1 MNVVINRILALVALC
16 LALIPTCYVQA
27 SNQDDETHDL
37 SPIFDR
43 ASVSGT
49 FTMLN
54 DQTGNF
60 VRYNPKRAATRYLPA
75 STFKIPNSLIALE
88 TKVAT
93 GPDFLIKWDPNR
105 NPQQSWWPPIWA
117 KDHTMRTAL
126 PNSVVWYY
134 QEIARRVGQGRM
146 QSFVNRFGYGNWDIS
161 GGIDQF
167 WLTGGLRI
175 SADEQVDF
183 LRRFYKGHLGVSN
196 TTTQTVKDLLVL
208 EQTPQYR
215 LSGKS
220 GWAGLG
226 EASAPQL
233 GWLVGYLERDG
244 NVYFFAMNIDIKKNK
259 DAVARL
265 VITKA
270 IFHELGLL

>member
-1 MNVVINRILALVALC
+1 
-16 LALIPTCYVQA
+16 
-27 SNQDDETHDL
+27 
-37 SPIFDR
+37 
-43 ASVSGT
+43 
-49 FTMLN
+49 
-54 DQTGNF
+54 
-60 VRYNPKRAATRYLPA
+60 
-75 STFKIPNSLIALE
+75 LIALE

-93 GPDFLIKWDPNR
+93 GPDFHIKWDPIR

-117 KDHTMRTAL
+117 KDHTMRSAL
-126 PNSVVWYY
+126 SNSVVWYY
-134 QEIARRVGQGRM
+134 QEIARRVGHGRM
-146 QSFVNRFGYGNWDIS
+146 QSFVNRLGYGNRDIS

-183 LRRFYKGHLGVSN
+183 LRRFYKGQLGVSN
-196 TTTQTVKDLLVL
+196 TTTQTIKDLLVL

-226 EASAPQL
+226 EASAAQL

-244 NVYFFAMNIDIKKNK
+244 NVYFFAMNIDIKKNE
-259 DAVARL
+259 DASARL

>member
-1 MNVVINRILALVALC
+1 MNVVIHRILALVALC
-16 LALIPTCYVQA
+16 LGLIPTCYVQA
-27 SNQDDETHDL
+27 SHQDHKTHDL

-60 VRYNPKRAATRYLPA
+60 VRYDPKRAATRYLPA

-93 GPDFLIKWDPNR
+93 APDFLIKWDPTR
-105 NPQQSWWPPIWA
+105 DPQLSWWPPIWA

-146 QSFVNRFGYGNWDIS
+146 QSFVNRFGYGNRDIS

-183 LRRFYKGHLGVSN
+183 LRRFYKGQLGISN

-220 GWAGLG
+220 GWVGLG

-244 NVYFFAMNIDIKKNK
+244 NVYFFAMNIDIKKNE
-259 DAVARL
+259 DAAARL

>member
-1 MNVVINRILALVALC
+1 MNVVINRILALAALC
-16 LALIPTCYVQA
+16 LAFIPTSYVQA
-27 SNQDDETHDL
+27 SNQDDKAHDL
-37 SPIFDR
+37 SPIFER

-60 VRYNPKRAATRYLPA
+60 VRYDPKRAATRYLPA
-75 STFKIPNSLIALE
+75 STFKISNSLIALE

-93 GPDFLIKWDPNR
+93 SPDFLIKWDPTQ
-105 NPQQSWWPPIWA
+105 NPQQPWWPPIWA

-126 PNSVVWYY
+126 PNSDVWYY

-146 QSFVNRFGYGNWDIS
+146 QSFVNRFGYGNRDIS

-183 LRRFYKGHLGVSN
+183 LRRFYKGQLGLSN

-244 NVYFFAMNIDIKKNK
+244 NVYFFAMNIDIKKNE
-259 DAVARL
+259 DAAARL